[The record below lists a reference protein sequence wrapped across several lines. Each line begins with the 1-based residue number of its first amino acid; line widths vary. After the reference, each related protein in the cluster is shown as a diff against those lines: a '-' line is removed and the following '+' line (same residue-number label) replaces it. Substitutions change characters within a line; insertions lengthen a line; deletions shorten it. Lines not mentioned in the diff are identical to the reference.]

1 MTENIPPFDKRR
13 WGPGGI
19 EMVAG
24 FLVIGVAV
32 LVDGIAA
39 GRASFQFVGIIFL
52 VGGIALFVAKVAEQ
66 IQPATAEWE
75 LTGELGEVVQ
85 EVGKDTKGIVRVRSE
100 LWSAKS
106 EYPIATGSKVRVT
119 KVEGLQVW
127 VEKLSADSS
136 AN

>member
-19 EMVAG
+19 ELVAG
-24 FLVIGVAV
+24 FIIVGLAV
-32 LVDGIAA
+32 LADGIVA
-39 GRASFQFVGIIFL
+39 GRAIFQFIGIIYL
-52 VGGIALFVAKVAEQ
+52 VGGIALFIAKVAEE
-66 IQPATAEWE
+66 IQPVTTKWE
-75 LTGELGEVVQ
+75 LTGESGEVVQ
-85 EVGKDTKGIVRVRSE
+85 EVGKNKKGIVSVRSE

-106 EYPIATGSKVRVT
+106 ENPIAPGSKVRVT
-119 KVEGLQVW
+119 KVDGLQVW

>member
-1 MTENIPPFDKRR
+1 MTENIPAFDKRR

-24 FLVIGVAV
+24 FFVVGVAV

-39 GRASFQFVGIIFL
+39 GRTSFEFIGIVFL
-52 VGGIALFVAKVAEQ
+52 VGGTALFVAKVAEE
-66 IQPATAEWE
+66 IQPVPTKWE
-75 LTGELGEVVQ
+75 LTGEPGEVVQ
-85 EVGKDTKGIVRVRSE
+85 EVGKDAKGIVRVRSE
-100 LWSAKS
+100 LWSARS
-106 EYPIATGSKVRVT
+106 QSLIAPGSKVRVT